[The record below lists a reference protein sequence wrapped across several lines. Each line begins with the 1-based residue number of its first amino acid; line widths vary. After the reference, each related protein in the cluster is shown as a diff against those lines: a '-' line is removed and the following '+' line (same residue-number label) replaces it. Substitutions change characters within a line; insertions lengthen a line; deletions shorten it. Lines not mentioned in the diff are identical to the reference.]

1 MTSSSLCIVQIGTAS
16 LDDAIK
22 IAMLREV
29 PTLSLEAQI
38 VQEYPKYKPAML
50 DGFSD
55 KDAKTSNDFA
65 AAWAARG
72 GSELRDTARYI

>member
-1 MTSSSLCIVQIGTAS
+1 MSF
-16 LDDAIK
+16 
-22 IAMLREV
+22 
-29 PTLSLEAQI
+29 EAQI

-55 KDAKTSNDFA
+55 KDTTTSHNFA

-72 GSELRDTARYI
+72 GSEL

>member
-1 MTSSSLCIVQIGTAS
+1 MSF
-16 LDDAIK
+16 
-22 IAMLREV
+22 
-29 PTLSLEAQI
+29 EAQI

-55 KDAKTSNDFA
+55 KDTTTSHNFA

-72 GSELRDTARYI
+72 GSELWDNERWDTFDRLNLVILESL